1 MAVVR
6 FTQDARAIVRQ
17 AEKEAEEAG
26 SPMIEAEHLLLAMT
40 GEHGTEARDVLAS
53 AGLDRDG
60 VRAALDREFRQSLAA
75 AGIMLPPEGLP
86 TASRAPRHRVRWA
99 ASAKAVLGRV
109 GDLGERQARPG
120 HLLLA
125 VLGARA
131 GTVPR
136 ALALASVDQ
145 GDLAARTRQALA
157 PSHPEELSLQSGH
170 PAAGR

>member
-6 FTQDARAIVRQ
+6 FTEQARAIVKQ

-26 SPMIEAEHLLLAMT
+26 SPTLEAEHLLLALT

-53 AGLDRDG
+53 FGLDRDG
-60 VRAALDREFRQSLAA
+60 TRAALDREFRQSLAA
-75 AGIMLPPEGLP
+75 AGVTLPAGGLP
-86 TASRAPRHRVRWA
+86 VASRDQGRRVRWA
-99 ASAKAVLGRV
+99 ASAKLVLERV
-109 GDLGERQARPG
+109 GDLGERQVRPG

-125 VLGARA
+125 VLGAQA

-145 GDLAARTRQALA
+145 GDLAARTRQALDGGDHD
-157 PSHPEELSLQSGH
+157 P
-170 PAAGR
+170 R